1 MPKNKGFFDIDESE
15 NGVIADTQTE
25 NEAQAEGG
33 ECVAVKR
40 AITPKTVLVVLS
52 VVVVV
57 ASFFV
62 VRWLYGLSEEET
74 ERYVP
79 DSWIQMDE
87 GREDREIFLYT
98 PDWDTDIST
107 LAAYQ
112 ALVNDIIYSPDGANT
127 IAVDKNTYVSVG
139 GNGLKFMAEYVDT
152 IISGDHEKLNSMFTE
167 DYFKDHKKYSAFPQ
181 QKLFEIR
188 ITKYS
193 YSSPE
198 YQDSTTSDLYYIIS
212 YRIYRND
219 GLFRNDIDDSCEL
232 PQLIKVLR
240 YPDGTMKIDDVINL
254 PGYLNRV
261 G

>member
-1 MPKNKGFFDIDESE
+1 MPKNKGFFDIDETE
-15 NGVIADTQTE
+15 NGVLAE
-25 NEAQAEGG
+25 EPSESEAQNDVG
-33 ECVAVKR
+33 ECAVAKN
-40 AITPKTVLVVLS
+40 AFTPRVLVIAA
-52 VVVVV
+52 V
-57 ASFFV
+57 AAVIVAAFFV
-62 VRWLYGLSEEET
+62 VRWLYNSADDAT
-74 ERYVP
+74 DRYVP
-79 DSWIQMDE
+79 DSWIQVDE

-98 PDWDTDIST
+98 PDWETDIST
-107 LAAYQ
+107 LSSYQ
-112 ALVNDIIYSPDGANT
+112 ALVSDIIYSPDGSNT
-127 IAVDKNTYVSVG
+127 VAVDKNTYVSVG

-152 IISGDHEKLNSMFTE
+152 VISGDHEKLNSMFTD

-198 YQDSTTSDLYYIIS
+198 YQNSTTSDLYYIIS

-232 PQLIKVLR
+232 PQLIKILR
-240 YPDGTMKIDDVINL
+240 YSDGTMKIDDVINL